1 MLNKRISF
9 VCLSLLL
16 TSCVD
21 ALKKKINILTKKHA
35 EAPAWNDK
43 HFQTKADG
51 GVNRTW
57 QILAKKLNLTIND
70 PVSEDEK
77 YQVVAELMKWQG
89 DNNEIAD
96 GQYGIKC
103 AKKLES
109 VNFQLKCDTDALLH
123 QRRNNILS
131 FLTNS
136 EKKDNKYIS
145 RHALYL
151 AEFMTFSDGYDKERR
166 EGTLNTSQNEQIPYN
181 LIKRMI
187 LDDIATHNRDNLGL
201 LALWLG
207 TAQWGV
213 KDFSGEKDPV
223 KKNWNGPESNKG
235 KRVREYE
242 QGGVGIADYD
252 VAALARFYEKFGTPD
267 ALDMNHS
274 KYVNKKAKNKNE
286 TNKKQTKYDY
296 SSKAYDNI
304 KSNHEWYTYISKLF
318 DQNNGGTP
326 GDEWNDMASIW
337 VMQDWLENN
346 WNSAEIKQ
354 YADIGTQSVASRI
367 KNSGNVPLDEKDDV
381 NSLTQKYGD
390 YGASRKDRTRQ
401 DYLNRL
407 KYTERLTVLYNHVNK
422 SYQKGERV
430 SDDGM
435 SIVHTSNQNT
445 NSVQSN

>member
-1 MLNKRISF
+1 M
-9 VCLSLLL
+9 
-16 TSCVD
+16 
-21 ALKKKINILTKKHA
+21 
-35 EAPAWNDK
+35 
-43 HFQTKADG
+43 
-51 GVNRTW
+51 
-57 QILAKKLNLTIND
+57 
-70 PVSEDEK
+70 
-77 YQVVAELMKWQG
+77 
-89 DNNEIAD
+89 
-96 GQYGIKC
+96 
-103 AKKLES
+103 
-109 VNFQLKCDTDALLH
+109 
-123 QRRNNILS
+123 
-131 FLTNS
+131 
-136 EKKDNKYIS
+136 
-145 RHALYL
+145 
-151 AEFMTFSDGYDKERR
+151 
-166 EGTLNTSQNEQIPYN
+166 
-181 LIKRMI
+181 
-187 LDDIATHNRDNLGL
+187 
-201 LALWLG
+201 
-207 TAQWGV
+207 
-213 KDFSGEKDPV
+213 
-223 KKNWNGPESNKG
+223 
-235 KRVREYE
+235 
-242 QGGVGIADYD
+242 
-252 VAALARFYEKFGTPD
+252 
-267 ALDMNHS
+267 
-274 KYVNKKAKNKNE
+274 NKKAKNKNE